1 MSTKPQS
8 GAHDARPYEPARA
21 PVFRRLTAGAIKRRK
36 NKHIFPVI
44 TAYDAP
50 FGRFAE
56 ESGIDVVLVGDSL
69 GNVVLGY
76 DETTPVTM
84 EQMVHHAQAVARGT
98 ARAHVIVD
106 MPFGSYQ
113 VSDEQA
119 LTNAIRL
126 VKEGGACSVKLE
138 GGVHESDRVR
148 AIARAG
154 IPVVGHIGIT
164 PQTAGLGPGYKMRT
178 HHDRLVADAQAIETA
193 GAYAIVLEVVD
204 AEITRE
210 ITALLS
216 IPTIG
221 IGSGPH
227 CDAQVLVL
235 HDVLGLYA
243 HSPSFA
249 RRYAEFGRDAVEAL
263 RAYAVDVREHRFPIS
278 SQSDDSPDA
287 MTPKNT

>member
-1 MSTKPQS
+1 MPRSETPATPS
-8 GAHDARPYEPARA
+8 EARPYEPAKA

-36 NKHIFPVI
+36 TKQIFPVV

-50 FGRFAE
+50 FARFAE
-56 ESGIDVVLVGDSL
+56 EAGIDVILVGDSL

-84 EQMVHHAQAVARGT
+84 EQMIHHAQAVVRGT

-113 VSDEQA
+113 VSDQEA
-119 LTNAIRL
+119 LRNAVRL

-138 GGVHESDRVR
+138 GGVHEADRIR

-178 HHDRLVADAQAIETA
+178 HRDRLTADAQAIEDA

-210 ITALLS
+210 ITEMLA

-235 HDVLGLYA
+235 HDILGIYS

-249 RRYAEFGRDAVEAL
+249 KRYAEFGREATDAL
-263 RAYAVDVREHRFPIS
+263 RSYADDVRTKRFPATS
-278 SQSDDSPDA
+278 
-287 MTPKNT
+287 

>member
-1 MSTKPQS
+1 MQKTSDAS
-8 GAHDARPYEPARA
+8 REARPYEPAKA
-21 PVFRRLTAGAIKRRK
+21 AVFRRLTAGAIKRRK
-36 NKHIFPVI
+36 NRQIFPVV

-50 FGRFAE
+50 FARFAE
-56 ESGIDVVLVGDSL
+56 EAGIDVILVGDSL

-84 EQMVHHAQAVARGT
+84 EQMIHHSQAVVRGT
-98 ARAHVIVD
+98 TRAHVVVD

-113 VSDEQA
+113 VSDEEA
-119 LTNAIRL
+119 LRNAIRL
-126 VKEGGACSVKLE
+126 VKEGGACSVKVE

-154 IPVVGHIGIT
+154 VPVVGHIGIT

-178 HHDRLVADAQAIETA
+178 HRDRLLADARAIESA

-210 ITALLS
+210 ITELLS

-235 HDVLGLYA
+235 HDVLGIYA
-243 HSPSFA
+243 HSPTFA
-249 RRYAEFGRDAVEAL
+249 KRFAELGNVATDAL
-263 RAYAVDVREHRFPIS
+263 RSYASDVRERRFP
-278 SQSDDSPDA
+278 
-287 MTPKNT
+287 

>member
-1 MSTKPQS
+1 MIQQKNTE
-8 GAHDARPYEPARA
+8 ARPYEPAKT
-21 PVFRRLTAGAIKRRK
+21 PVFRRLTAGSIKRRK
-36 NKHIFPVI
+36 GTHLFPVV

-50 FGRFAE
+50 FARFAE
-56 ESGIDVVLVGDSL
+56 EAGIDVILVGDSV
-69 GNVVLGY
+69 GNVMLGY

-84 EQMVHHAQAVARGT
+84 EQMIHHAQAVSRGT
-98 ARAHVIVD
+98 SRAHVIVD

-113 VSDEQA
+113 VSDEVA

-126 VKEGGACSVKLE
+126 VKDGGACSVKVE
-138 GGVHESDRVR
+138 GGVHEADRVR

-178 HHDRLVADAQAIETA
+178 HRDRLVADARAIEAA

-204 AEITRE
+204 AGITRE
-210 ITALLS
+210 ITEMLS

-235 HDVLGLYA
+235 HDVLGIYA

-249 RRYAEFGRDAVEAL
+249 KRYAEFGSQAIDAL
-263 RAYAVDVREHRFPIS
+263 QKYAQDVRESKFPS
-278 SQSDDSPDA
+278 GA
-287 MTPKNT
+287 

>member
-1 MSTKPQS
+1 MAESKTKTTPS
-8 GAHDARPYEPARA
+8 EARPYEPAKA
-21 PVFRRLTAGAIKRRK
+21 AVFRRLTAGAIKRRK
-36 NKHIFPVI
+36 TKQLFPVV

-50 FGRFAE
+50 FARFAE
-56 ESGIDVVLVGDSL
+56 EAGIDVILVGDSL

-76 DETTPVTM
+76 DETTPVTL
-84 EQMVHHAQAVARGT
+84 EQMIHHAQAVARGT
-98 ARAHVIVD
+98 TRAHVIVD

-113 VSDEQA
+113 VSDEEA
-119 LTNAIRL
+119 LRSAIRL

-154 IPVVGHIGIT
+154 IPVVGHIGVT

-178 HHDRLVADAQAIETA
+178 HRDRLLADAHAIENA

-204 AEITRE
+204 AEISRE
-210 ITALLS
+210 ITQTLS

-235 HDVLGLYA
+235 HDLLGMYA
-243 HSPSFA
+243 HSPSFVK
-249 RRYAEFGRDAVEAL
+249 RYAEVGRAATEAL
-263 RAYAVDVREHRFPIS
+263 RTYAEDVREKRFPG
-278 SQSDDSPDA
+278 P
-287 MTPKNT
+287 

>member
-1 MSTKPQS
+1 MSSKSEAPAIS
-8 GAHDARPYEPARA
+8 SEARPYEPAKA

-36 NKHIFPVI
+36 FKQTFPVV

-50 FGRFAE
+50 FARFAE
-56 ESGIDVVLVGDSL
+56 EAGIDVILVGDSL

-76 DETTPVTM
+76 DETTPVTL
-84 EQMVHHAQAVARGT
+84 EQMIHHAQAVVRGT
-98 ARAHVIVD
+98 TRAHIIVD

-113 VSDEQA
+113 ISDEDA
-119 LTNAIRL
+119 LRSAIRL

-138 GGVHESDRVR
+138 GGVHEADRVR
-148 AIARAG
+148 AIARSG
-154 IPVVGHIGIT
+154 IPVIGHIGIT

-178 HHDRLVADAQAIETA
+178 HRDRLIADAQAIEAA

-210 ITALLS
+210 ITHMLA

-221 IGSGPH
+221 IGSGLH
-227 CDAQVLVL
+227 CDSQVLVL
-235 HDVLGLYA
+235 HDILGIYA

-249 RRYAEFGRDAVEAL
+249 KRYAELGREASDAL
-263 RAYAVDVREHRFPIS
+263 CAYADDVREKRFPTS
-278 SQSDDSPDA
+278 
-287 MTPKNT
+287 

>member
-1 MSTKPQS
+1 MATPSKSTATSK
-8 GAHDARPYEPARA
+8 DARSYEPAKA

-36 NKHIFPVI
+36 NKEIFPVV

-50 FGRFAE
+50 FARFAE
-56 ESGIDVVLVGDSL
+56 EAGLDVILVGDSL

-84 EQMVHHAQAVARGT
+84 EQMIHHAQAVVRAT
-98 ARAHVIVD
+98 TRAHIIVD

-113 VSDEQA
+113 ISDQDA
-119 LTNAIRL
+119 LRNAIRL
-126 VKEGGACSVKLE
+126 VKEAGACSVKVE
-138 GGVHESDRVR
+138 GGVHEADRIR

-154 IPVVGHIGIT
+154 IPVVGHIGVT
-164 PQTAGLGPGYKMRT
+164 PQTAGLGPGFKMRT
-178 HHDRLVADAQAIETA
+178 HRDRLLDDAHAVEEA

-204 AEITRE
+204 TEISRE
-210 ITALLS
+210 ITQSLQ

-227 CDAQVLVL
+227 CDSQVLVL
-235 HDVLGLYA
+235 HDILGIYS

-249 RRYAEFGRDAVEAL
+249 KRYAELGQAATSAL
-263 RAYAVDVREHRFPIS
+263 RDYADDVRNKRFPS
-278 SQSDDSPDA
+278 
-287 MTPKNT
+287 